1 MNDRH
6 GIHMIRQAMAAIV
19 MVWSLNSANPVALES
34 QEAPDVDTVLQRLGI
49 PSSTLDGLQP
59 DAIEI
64 ACESAQRGVNCD
76 MNFATRSDQT
86 CRAVAV
92 DVALRRRTEQLRDG
106 GSADVVMH
114 VRCGSGVF
122 AVFQT
127 SARRAIM
134 GHRDADGNTGHR
146 EIPL

>member
-1 MNDRH
+1 MYHRH
-6 GIHMIRQAMAAIV
+6 TVSTIRATV
-19 MVWSLNSANPVALES
+19 MVCWSLGIAVPGSLVA
-34 QEAPDVDTVLQRLGI
+34 QAGPDVGVVLQRLGI
-49 PSSTLDGLQP
+49 PTSTLDGVRY
-59 DAIEI
+59 DDVEF
-64 ACESAQRGVNCD
+64 ACESGTRGVNCD
-76 MNFATRSDQT
+76 VNFATRSDQT

-92 DVALRRRTEQLRDG
+92 DAALRQRSEQLRQG

-127 SARRAIM
+127 TSRRAVL
-134 GHRDADGNTGHR
+134 GHRDAEGNTGHR